1 MRHRFD
7 GHHTLSLG
15 LLSLIETLNPGVEP
29 DRKVGR
35 LHKRPGQILIAILG
49 VTLAFF
55 LAVADLL
62 TPDTPTVR
70 SKVSHT
76 GKSPDVAG
84 LQHDRERE
92 NLTDPRHGFKKAE
105 LRSKFDSLCDGL
117 FENLDLFIGAAQ
129 DRQVS
134 LNRQGEIRVV

>member
-35 LHKRPGQILIAILG
+35 LHKRPGQILIAVLG

-62 TPDTPTVR
+62 TADAAAVAGVR
-70 SKVSHT
+70 SCNTTISVVCDSHGT
-76 GKSPDVAG
+76 PPA
-84 LQHDRERE
+84 H
-92 NLTDPRHGFKKAE
+92 
-105 LRSKFDSLCDGL
+105 
-117 FENLDLFIGAAQ
+117 
-129 DRQVS
+129 
-134 LNRQGEIRVV
+134 